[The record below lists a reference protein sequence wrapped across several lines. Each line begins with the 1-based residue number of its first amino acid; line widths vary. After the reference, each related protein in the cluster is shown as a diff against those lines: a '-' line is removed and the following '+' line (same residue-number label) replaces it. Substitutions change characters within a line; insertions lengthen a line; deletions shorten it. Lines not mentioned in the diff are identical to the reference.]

1 MYAPTSTNSPRS
13 GPNSGDEYG
22 LRDFE
27 GAAEI
32 LRAWGNGI
40 RPDPDLT
47 VSEWADRHRML
58 ASRASAE
65 PGRYRTMR
73 TPYMREIMDRL
84 SPGDAAQRIVFMKAA
99 QVGATEAGNNWIG
112 FAIHQAPGPMLAV
125 QPTDP
130 SDHRPPSSRSGLF
143 CAWRSAMTTM
153 TYKHWRDVPDRS
165 WRWKNFSPAEI
176 ACRGSG
182 SLRINEEALDKLQAL
197 RDRLGKPLIV
207 RSAYRSP
214 AHNRAV
220 GGAPRS
226 KHMDGTAFDI
236 AMAKHDPVAFEAAA
250 RAVGF
255 LGFGYYPRSGFMHI
269 DLGPARQWG
278 ERFPVR
284 ATAFA
289 AETPPAREVLAHS
302 RTMKGSGAAG
312 VATLGAAGVE
322 VAQSVLAE
330 TQTAILP
337 LVPYLDTLRWVLI
350 AVALAGL
357 AVTIYARIDDW
368 KRGRR

>member
-1 MYAPTSTNSPRS
+1 MTAIT
-13 GPNSGDEYG
+13 
-22 LRDFE
+22 
-27 GAAEI
+27 
-32 LRAWGNGI
+32 
-40 RPDPDLT
+40 
-47 VSEWADRHRML
+47 
-58 ASRASAE
+58 
-65 PGRYRTMR
+65 YR
-73 TPYMREIMDRL
+73 
-84 SPGDAAQRIVFMKAA
+84 
-99 QVGATEAGNNWIG
+99 
-112 FAIHQAPGPMLAV
+112 
-125 QPTDP
+125 
-130 SDHRPPSSRSGLF
+130 
-143 CAWRSAMTTM
+143 
-153 TYKHWRDVPDRS
+153 HWRDVPKNR

-176 ACRGSG
+176 ACRGTG
-182 SLRINEEALDKLQAL
+182 SIRVHEDALDRLQAL

-214 AHNRAV
+214 AHNRAI

-236 AMAKHDPVAFEAAA
+236 AMANHDPVAFEAAA

-289 AETPPAREVLAHS
+289 AETAPVREVLADS

-322 VAQSVLAE
+322 VAQNVLAE

-337 LVPYLDTLRWVLI
+337 LVPYLDALRWVFI
-350 AVALAGL
+350 AVALAGV